1 MKKYYKFEMNVK
13 IMKIFTIT
21 IFILG
26 LLIFKNKINLLSLFN
41 LENHT
46 NIFKFL
52 LICFLIPIW
61 AIIHELIHGL
71 FYYLTGTKKENI
83 SFGIALEK
91 GLFYCLTN
99 QEIKKFGVLIS
110 LIAPFFFIGIVT
122 LIIGLFINSSI
133 LIILSISNI
142 AGASGDLIM
151 FIYFITLNNFLYTEM
166 GEPTNFGII
175 TNKDL
180 SKTKHFGLN
189 LIESGNYKKDMFKVN
204 IKRINISKKSLN
216 IFKKIIYVFVFYIT
230 FLIILFIISLFIIK
244 KR

>member
-91 GLFYCLTN
+91 GVFYCLTN
-99 QEIKKFGVLIS
+99 QEITKKGIMIS
-110 LIAPFFFIGIVT
+110 LIAPFILIGILT
-122 LIIGLFINSSI
+122 LIIGLFIKSPI
-133 LIILSISNI
+133 LILLSIFNI
-142 AGASGDLIM
+142 GGASGDLIM
-151 FIYFITLNNFLYTEM
+151 FAYFFTLDNFLYTEM
-166 GEPTNFGII
+166 GEPTSFAII
-175 TNKDL
+175 TDKDL
-180 SKTKHFGLN
+180 LKAKHFGLN
-189 LIESGNYKKDMFKVN
+189 IIDYGKYKNNMFKVKTEK
-204 IKRINISKKSLN
+204 IKITKLSW
-216 IFKKIIYVFVFYIT
+216 II
-230 FLIILFIISLFIIK
+230 LIIFFILLIYNFYF
-244 KR
+244 